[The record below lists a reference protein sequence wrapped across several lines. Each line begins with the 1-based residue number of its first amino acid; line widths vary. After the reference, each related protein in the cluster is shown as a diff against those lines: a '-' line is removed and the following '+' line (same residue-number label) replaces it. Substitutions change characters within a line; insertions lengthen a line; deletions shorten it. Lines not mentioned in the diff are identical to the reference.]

1 MSLTSVKTVSALLA
15 GGAVALALSALY
27 RGVGREADPVPDVAH
42 AAHEAAL
49 AERFTAPGRSGGV
62 APSVPPS
69 APAAS
74 PSNERAVA
82 RQTELQG
89 ASESFRN
96 NTLLIAIRENGHA
109 CAELTSVEQSEVAL
123 SDRASPDSLGGWR
136 VACRGALAYFV
147 AVGRGGQLV
156 VDPLPIGDSF
166 FVSPQLP
173 PDQLQNPL
181 PRQIPPNR

>member
-1 MSLTSVKTVSALLA
+1 V
-15 GGAVALALSALY
+15 
-27 RGVGREADPVPDVAH
+27 
-42 AAHEAAL
+42 
-49 AERFTAPGRSGGV
+49 
-62 APSVPPS
+62 
-69 APAAS
+69 PAAS
-74 PSNERAVA
+74 SSNERALA

-89 ASESFRN
+89 ASDSFRN
-96 NTLLIAIRENGHA
+96 STLLIAIRENGHA

-156 VDPLPIGDSF
+156 IDPLPIGDSF

-173 PDQLQNPL
+173 QDPQNQFRSPL
-181 PRQIPPNR
+181 PQPVPPNR